1 MMAKKSIPQAR
12 KEQKAARAKPALK
25 TSETAKKKKPQQKQA
40 STNTLE
46 AKKEVPEGVDTSKLD
61 ARHIRFAEE
70 YLIDLNATQ
79 AAIRA
84 GYSKNLA
91 AAATKGYEL
100 LRKSE
105 VQAVIEAKRRE
116 VSAKAGLTMERIVT
130 EAGRLALSDVRK
142 IVDNDGNLKQI
153 RELDDDT
160 AAAIA
165 SVKLAVTGSGDD
177 VEMVKEYKFWPK
189 NPAIDTLIKH
199 LGLKPAGGAS
209 DLGNMTEAEL
219 DAKIRMLIDQTGGL

>member
-1 MMAKKSIPQAR
+1 MGELTE
-12 KEQKAARAKPALK
+12 KELRFIDEWL
-25 TSETAKKKKPQQKQA
+25 
-40 STNTLE
+40 
-46 AKKEVPEGVDTSKLD
+46 VDP
-61 ARHIRFAEE
+61 
-70 YLIDLNATQ
+70 NGTQ

-84 GYSKNLA
+84 GYSEKTA
-91 AAATKGYEL
+91 ASQAYDL
-100 LRKSE
+100 LRKPE
-105 VQAVIEAKRRE
+105 IQAVVEAKRRE

-142 IVDNDGNLKQI
+142 IVDVDGNLKQI